1 MRQTDLGG
9 TVTQL
14 LYDGVNL
21 IAEYDASNNVL
32 RRYVHGP
39 GIDEPLVWYEGAGT
53 TSKTWLYADHQGSIV
68 GQADATGT
76 STAIYSYGP
85 FGEPNQTAGTRF
97 RYTGQQYLS
106 QLGLYYYKA
115 RFYSPMLGRFLQT
128 DPIGYADDANLYAY
142 VGNSPIDRRDPTGL
156 FASPWH
162 IYIGYQVGRE
172 LGMGVWD
179 SLRLGWYNAF
189 HDFVSGSQD
198 AQNANWHAMATPDQ
212 TREEAAVGT
221 SAFIATMLASGT
233 FPDAGRAL
241 GADNDRFAAGH
252 AGYQTYDGLTSL
264 FTTSEGWHH
273 MIGDWFPS
281 TESVRAAISSGVDLL
296 RGAGWTGGGPPLPTV
311 GATSSTLGGGTFGG
325 LSGGA
330 ARK

>member
-1 MRQTDLGG
+1 M
-9 TVTQL
+9 
-14 LYDGVNL
+14 NL

-128 DPIGYADDANLYAY
+128 DPIGYQDDSNLYAY
-142 VGNSPIDRRDPTGL
+142 VGNDPVNGRDPSGLTNQEAIQLACTMCDAGFGSLENLSSYAQNQGALSVGAIDFLLQAPIGTAVPAINGQVILAANTISPLENIGVGIGGYYGGGGSGGIAARGVHGNSRASTAVQHRYEIAETASGDVVKTGISGGAL
-156 FASPWH
+156 NANGTSGRANRQVNALNKAEGQGSYSASVKETNLP
-162 IYIGYQVGRE
+162 GRQAGLDAE
-172 LGMGVWD
+172 QAATTRLDAEGN
-179 SLRLGWYNAF
+179 SLRL
-189 HDFVSGSQD
+189 QRR
-198 AQNANWHAMATPDQ
+198 P
-212 TREEAAVGT
+212 R
-221 SAFIATMLASGT
+221 
-233 FPDAGRAL
+233 P
-241 GADNDRFAAGH
+241 
-252 AGYQTYDGLTSL
+252 
-264 FTTSEGWHH
+264 
-273 MIGDWFPS
+273 
-281 TESVRAAISSGVDLL
+281 
-296 RGAGWTGGGPPLPTV
+296 
-311 GATSSTLGGGTFGG
+311 
-325 LSGGA
+325 
-330 ARK
+330 